1 MTQHHVGPPER
12 PAVREIRLSRGLT
25 QRQLAERAGVSA
37 PTVIHIEKGRHGP
50 GLVVARKIADAL
62 DATIDEVFPRPPTHA
77 TLDTQD

>member
-37 PTVIHIEKGRHGP
+37 PTVIHIERGVRGP

-62 DATIDEVFPRPPTHA
+62 GATIDEAFPRPA
-77 TLDTQD
+77 ARDTLD